1 MASHSKYEKLQDLDS
16 DSEPAVGSITTN
28 FNDFIHKR
36 YLIYPLLFVLI
47 TSNILTWFLSE
58 WHFKRYHSACKN
70 ELSPYAGLARDYPIA
85 LGKDSPYTD
94 SNETLR
100 NEVWEAINIDAG
112 MIAVPDSFV
121 EDKKLHPSQR
131 FVWDKRKSV
140 YLLNGHH
147 TLHCVRAVYISL
159 MEFWQGKPQSRR
171 WEHVIHC
178 VDQLRQ
184 EALCNADDTPRYS
197 TSDNIPVSGMGQVRM
212 CRSWEKLEEWAKK
225 YNSCYRYVNQTASYE
240 DFPQIERFIWCP
252 EGSPY
257 SAAVESVF
265 GKIGLSEWEEYQ

>member
-1 MASHSKYEKLQDLDS
+1 MASHSKYEKLQSSDI
-16 DSEPAVGSITTN
+16 DSEPEKRRLPPESKNCSHKNYFMYPFV
-28 FNDFIHKR
+28 FIF
-36 YLIYPLLFVLI
+36 IA
-47 TSNILTWFLSE
+47 SNIFTWFLSS
-58 WHFKRYHSACKN
+58 WHSRGN
-70 ELSPYAGLARDYPIA
+70 QTVINDGLSQYAGLARDYPIA

-112 MIAVPDSFV
+112 MIAVPDGFV
-121 EDKKLHPSQR
+121 SDKNLHPSQR
-131 FVWDKRKSV
+131 FVWDKSKSV

-159 MEFWQGKPQSRR
+159 MEFWQERPQSRR

-212 CRSWEKLEEWAKK
+212 CRSWEKLEQWAKQ
-225 YNSCYRYVNQTASYE
+225 YNSCYRYVNQTASYK

-257 SAAVESVF
+257 AAAVEEVF
-265 GKIGLSEWEEYQ
+265 GKIDSSDWESYH